1 MKKRNLLMLGLIALM
16 AVVVFVSCMQDP
28 ILDNK
33 AIGKWIAQNNMG
45 DKITLDVKSDQTF
58 VMVLEQD
65 GGEEAENFIVLL
77 KLNDDYDDSIKITV
91 TGKWDASSV
100 SEGTMVLKELGTK
113 YTFTAYD
120 KVLTLY
126 NSEMGSIEFSRV

>member
-45 DKITLDVKSDQTF
+45 DKITLDVKSGQTL
-58 VMVLEQD
+58 VMTITQGEGEDPKSYMVLLGLDPE
-65 GGEEAENFIVLL
+65 GMT
-77 KLNDDYDDSIKITV
+77 ITV

-100 SEGTMVLKELGTK
+100 SEGTMVLDELGTK

>member
-1 MKKRNLLMLGLIALM
+1 MKKRNLLVLGLIALM
-16 AVVVFVSCMQDP
+16 GIVVFVSCMQDP

-45 DKITLDVKSDQTF
+45 DKITLDVKSDQTL
-58 VMVLEQD
+58 VMTVTQGTGENSGSYMVLLGLEPD
-65 GGEEAENFIVLL
+65 GMT
-77 KLNDDYDDSIKITV
+77 ITV
-91 TGKWDASSV
+91 TGTWDATSV
-100 SEGTMVLKELGTK
+100 SDGTLKLDELGTT

-126 NSEMGSIEFSRV
+126 NKEMGSIELSRV

>member
-91 TGKWDASSV
+91 DGTWNASSV

-126 NSEMGSIEFSRV
+126 NSEMGSIEFSHM

>member
-65 GGEEAENFIVLL
+65 GGEEAENYIVLL

-91 TGKWDASSV
+91 DGKWDASSV
-100 SEGTMVLKELGTK
+100 SEGTMVLDELGTK

-126 NSEMGSIEFSRV
+126 NSEMGSIEFSRM

>member
-45 DKITLDVKSDQTF
+45 DKITLDVKSGQTL
-58 VMVLEQD
+58 VMTITQGEGEDPKSYMVLLGLDSD
-65 GGEEAENFIVLL
+65 GMTL
-77 KLNDDYDDSIKITV
+77 TV

-100 SEGTMVLKELGTK
+100 SEGTMVLDEFETR

-126 NSEMGSIEFSRV
+126 NSEMGSIEFSHM

>member
-91 TGKWDASSV
+91 YGKWDASSV
-100 SEGTMVLKELGTK
+100 SDGTMVLDELGTK

-126 NSEMGSIEFSRV
+126 NSEMGSIEFSRM

>member
-1 MKKRNLLMLGLIALM
+1 MKKSNLLVLGLIALM

-33 AIGKWIAQNNMG
+33 AIGKWVAQNNLG
-45 DKITLDVKSDQTF
+45 DKITLDVKSDQTL
-58 VMVLEQD
+58 VMTLEQKD
-65 GGEEAENFIVLL
+65 VEGDPDVDFVFLL
-77 KLNDDYDDSIKITV
+77 GLDDDSLVITV
-91 TGKWDASSV
+91 TGTWDATSV
-100 SEGTMVLKELGTK
+100 SEGTMKLDKLETK

-126 NSEMGSIEFSRV
+126 NSEMGNIEFSRM